1 MPIVLCLL
9 LLLAGNTLAQETDF
23 PTWLAAFR
31 REAQDQGLSV
41 QLLDLAL
48 SDLKPSAAILALEE
62 NQPER
67 TITLAT
73 YLRRVVP
80 AGRVKTARLRLA
92 KNRPLLEKIGGQY
105 GVQPQFIVA
114 LWAIES
120 DFGRNM
126 GKTPIIGALTTLAH
140 GAKRPHRRELFRT
153 ELLAALRILEL
164 EHLPPGNL
172 VGSWAGALG
181 QCQFMPTN
189 FLSLA
194 VDFDQDQRR
203 DIWHSQADVFASI
216 AHFLSA
222 KGWAQDQTWGREVK
236 LPAKFDQQLIGLEVE
251 KTLADWQALGV
262 RRADGGDLPARELN
276 ASLVRPDQG
285 RTFLVYGNFRV
296 LREWNRSNYFGLA
309 VSQLADRLTP

>member
-1 MPIVLCLL
+1 MPIAFALL
-9 LLLAGNTLAQETDF
+9 LWSAAVAAQEQDF
-23 PTWLAAFR
+23 STWLAGVR
-31 REAQDQGLSV
+31 QEALTQGMSERTLDQALAGLRPSPKI
-41 QLLDLAL
+41 L
-48 SDLKPSAAILALEE
+48 SLEE
-62 NQPER
+62 RQPEH

-73 YLRRVVP
+73 YLKRVVP
-80 AGRVKTARLRLA
+80 ASRVKTARQRLA
-92 KNRPLLEKIGGQY
+92 QHRPLLEKVGAQY
-105 GVQPQFIVA
+105 GVPPQFIVA

-126 GKTPIIGALTTLAH
+126 GKTPIVGALATLAH
-140 GAKRPHRRELFRT
+140 GAPRPHRRELFRT
-153 ELLAALRILEL
+153 ELLAALRIIDQQAAAPER
-164 EHLPPGNL
+164 L

-216 AHFLSA
+216 AHFLSQ
-222 KGWAQDQTWGREVK
+222 KGWALDQTWGREVK

-251 KTLADWQALGV
+251 KSLEDWQRLGV
-262 RRADGGDLPARELN
+262 RRADGGDLPSRDLN

-296 LREWNRSNYFGLA
+296 LREWNRSTYFGLA
-309 VSQLADRLTP
+309 VGQLADRLAQ